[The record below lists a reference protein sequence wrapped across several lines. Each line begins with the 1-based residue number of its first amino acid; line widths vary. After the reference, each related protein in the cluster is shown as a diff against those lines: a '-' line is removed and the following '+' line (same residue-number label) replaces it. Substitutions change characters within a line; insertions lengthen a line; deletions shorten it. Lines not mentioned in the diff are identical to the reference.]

1 MSDNAPL
8 IGALVALGGVF
19 TAQIVGI
26 ALEDRRTRESRNLEA
41 RRAGEAALQNYLEQV
56 GTLLIEQPLRTASSG
71 EKLSTVVRAQTLA
84 VLQGL
89 DPDRKRILLQ
99 FLYESGL
106 INKDKPVVRLKHANL
121 RFANLNAANL
131 RGANLD
137 AVDLREAT
145 LRKANLGGANLV
157 GASFYRADLQEANL
171 GGGWL
176 VGAHLRRANLQGAIL
191 GGAILEGAILGGANL
206 QGADLRRTGLQ
217 GAYLRE
223 ATLNTANLT
232 GANLS
237 GAHDVTLAQ
246 LEGAKGDENTV
257 LPSGLKP
264 PAHWGVKTDEQPKE
278 D

>member
-1 MSDNAPL
+1 MNWRSPTVLTAIGGIATLALALMVVVALLQTDDGVNAVSDNAPL

-56 GTLLIEQPLRTASSG
+56 GTLLIEQPLRTVSSG

-191 GGAILEGAILGGANL
+191 GGAILERL
-206 QGADLRRTGLQ
+206 
-217 GAYLRE
+217 
-223 ATLNTANLT
+223 
-232 GANLS
+232 
-237 GAHDVTLAQ
+237 V
-246 LEGAKGDENTV
+246 
-257 LPSGLKP
+257 
-264 PAHWGVKTDEQPKE
+264 
-278 D
+278 